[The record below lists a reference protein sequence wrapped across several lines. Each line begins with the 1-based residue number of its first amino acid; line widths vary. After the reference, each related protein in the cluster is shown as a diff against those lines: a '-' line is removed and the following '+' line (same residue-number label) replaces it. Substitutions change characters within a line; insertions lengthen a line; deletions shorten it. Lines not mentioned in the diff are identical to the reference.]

1 MLIKKKNNFDKQ
13 ILIVY
18 IVLTLSTLA
27 VFWQVCSFDFINFDD
42 TTYVTINH
50 HIKSGL
56 SLEGLR
62 WSFSTFDADF
72 WHPLTWVSLMVDY
85 QRYELNPGGYH
96 MTNLILH
103 VLTTLLLFWLLNRMT
118 DSIWRSAFV
127 AAAFALHPLHVETVA
142 WIAKRKDV
150 LCAFFWMLTL
160 CLYVLYREKQS
171 IKRYLFVLFSFFLAL
186 LSKSMV
192 VTLPVIMILLDY
204 WPLGLFHFQ
213 KDETNILWKKLI
225 EKTPLF
231 ILSAIFSIITI
242 YARPYLKTL
251 SEDHVFYGYL
261 LTSRL
266 ANAPIAFMTY
276 LEKTFW
282 PGNMAVYYP
291 FALQIHLWK
300 FLSSVILIIII
311 SFGVIKAMKRLPCLF
326 VGWLWYFITIL
337 PVIGIMQVSPRIQS
351 DNYTYLPSIG
361 IFIMVAWGIPLLVSR
376 EEIQKKIL
384 FPLSI
389 IILTVLAILSWQQ
402 CGHWK
407 NSIELWNHT
416 LRVTKNNYMA
426 HNNLALFLAEHGRK
440 EEAIE
445 HFSRVISIKPK
456 VAKSYFNRGICYCE
470 IGRYHLAILDFNTA
484 ITLKPDYFLA
494 YNNRGIAYAETGQY
508 QKALEDFDKAIR
520 LNTNYSDGY
529 YNRGCAYNKI
539 GEYTLTIKDFNDAI
553 RLNPNFT
560 EGYNN
565 RGLTYLNHGN
575 TELGCYDAQK
585 ACALGNCELLEYA
598 RSNKFCR

>member
-1 MLIKKKNNFDKQ
+1 MKKKNNFDKQ
-13 ILIVY
+13 ILIIY
-18 IVLTLSTLA
+18 IVLTLSTFA
-27 VFWQVCSFDFINFDD
+27 VFWQVRSFDFVNFDD
-42 TTYVTINH
+42 TTYVTVND
-50 HIKSGL
+50 HIKSGM
-56 SLEGLR
+56 SLEALR

-72 WHPLTWVSLMVDY
+72 WHPLTWISFMLDY
-85 QRYELNPGGYH
+85 QLHELNPGGYH
-96 MTNLILH
+96 MTNVVLH
-103 VLTTLLLFWLLNRMT
+103 VLTTLLLFGLLNRMT
-118 DSIWRSAFV
+118 GSIWRSAFV
-127 AAAFALHPLHVETVA
+127 AAVFGLHPLHVESVA

-150 LCAFFWMLTL
+150 LCSFFWMLTL
-160 CLYVLYREKQS
+160 CLYVLYREKQD
-171 IKRYLFVLFSFFLAL
+171 IKRYLFVLFSFLMAL
-186 LSKSMV
+186 LSKPMA

-204 WPLGLFHFQ
+204 WPLGLFRFQ
-213 KDETNILWKKLI
+213 KGETNVFLKQLI
-225 EKTPLF
+225 EKTPFF

-251 SEDHVFYGYL
+251 SEDHDFYSYL
-261 LTSRL
+261 LISRL
-266 ANAPIAFMTY
+266 ANAPISFITY

-282 PGNMAVYYP
+282 PRDMAVYYP
-291 FALQIHLWK
+291 FALQIHVWK
-300 FLSSVILIIII
+300 FLGSVILIIII
-311 SFGVIKAMKRLPCLF
+311 SFVVVKAMKRLPYLF
-326 VGWLWYFITIL
+326 VGWLWYSTTIL
-337 PVIGIMQVSPRIQS
+337 PVIGVMQVSSRIQS

-361 IFIMVAWGIPLLVSR
+361 IFMMVAWGIPLLIPG
-376 EEIQKKIL
+376 EELQKKIL
-384 FPLSI
+384 LPISI
-389 IILTVLAILSWQQ
+389 IILTFLAILSWQQ
-402 CGHWK
+402 CGYWK

-426 HNNLALFLAEHGRK
+426 HTNLARFLAESGRK

-456 VAKSYFNRGICYCE
+456 VAHSYFNRGVCYCE
-470 IGRYHLAILDFNTA
+470 MGKYLLAIPDFNAA
-484 ITLKPDYFLA
+484 INLKPDYLLA

-520 LNTNYSDGY
+520 LNPNFSDSY

-539 GEYTLTIKDFNDAI
+539 GEYTLAVKDFNDAL

-585 ACALGNCELLEYA
+585 ACALGDCELLEYA
-598 RSNKFCR
+598 RTNKFCR